1 MTAWRDVRD
10 FLRVAAATA
19 ENHVRRSYRYRIAI
33 VQETLY
39 PVLLAPTMYFAY
51 TAAERGSL
59 GGVDIADFLAVGML
73 AVVVWNGTVW
83 SAGFALEHERA
94 EGTLQALL
102 GTKASRSAIV
112 IGYGIG
118 AVVRLAPSL
127 AALGTLAAV
136 AGVRLPTGR
145 LLLSMTAF
153 AVLILVCVGVGYA
166 MSALFLFTRNAHNVA
181 TLLNFPIWVLS
192 GALVPPSDLPGPLAA
207 LARCV
212 PMSHALGALRAATS
226 TRASL
231 ADLIPSMLT
240 AAALAALYLAAGR
253 VALRLAERHAQRTGL
268 VDLY

>member
-1 MTAWRDVRD
+1 MTAARDARD
-10 FLRVAAATA
+10 LVRVAMATA
-19 ENHVRRSYRYRIAI
+19 ANHVRRSYRYRIAI

-39 PVLLAPTMYFAY
+39 PILLAPTMYFAY
-51 TAAERGSL
+51 AAADRGSL
-59 GGVDIADFLAVGML
+59 GGTDLLDFLAVGML

-118 AVVRLAPSL
+118 AVARLAPSL

-136 AGVRLPTGR
+136 TGVRLPTGR
-145 LLLSMTAF
+145 LPLAVTAF
-153 AVLILVCVGVGYA
+153 AVLMAVCVCAGYA

-192 GALVPPSDLPGPLAA
+192 GALVPSSDLPGPLAA

-212 PMSHALGALRAATS
+212 PMSHALDALRAATS
-226 TRASL
+226 TRA
-231 ADLIPSMLT
+231 DLTDLLPSMLT
-240 AAALAALYLAAGR
+240 AVALAVLCAAAGR
-253 VALRLAERHAQRTGL
+253 LALRLAERHAQRTGL